1 MATRAP
7 ALPIARTIAA
17 PIPRLAPVTSTL
29 VLPRSI
35 FMRESPQSLSPDRE
49 RYYRAPGGAEMH
61 RRELAIR
68 TNGRSFI
75 ELTKD
80 LASAVI
86 DSGIADGMCNV
97 FVPHT
102 SASLL
107 AGENWDPSVRR
118 DLEAFMS
125 RLAPDGDP
133 RYEHDAEGPDDMPAH
148 IRTMLTQSSIV
159 IPIGGGKLQ
168 LGTWQGIYLWEHR
181 TTAHDRRIIV
191 TVW

>member
-1 MATRAP
+1 MF
-7 ALPIARTIAA
+7 RT
-17 PIPRLAPVTSTL
+17 
-29 VLPRSI
+29 
-35 FMRESPQSLSPDRE
+35 
-49 RYYRAPGGAEMH
+49 
-61 RRELAIR
+61 ELAVR
-68 TNGRSFI
+68 THGRGLV
-75 ELTKD
+75 ELTRD
-80 LASAVI
+80 LTSAVGASAVVE
-86 DSGIADGMCNV
+86 GLCNV

-133 RYEHDAEGPDDMPAH
+133 QYEHDAEGPDDMPAH

-159 IPIGGGKLQ
+159 IPVAGGKPQ

-181 TTAHDRRIIV
+181 TAAHERRVVI